1 MTTNP
6 AQQYPYDDHPL
17 QQAAQDSRA
26 DRNASLDALHAV
38 EAALAAPAPGRDE
51 RWLVDVLDAID
62 ALQAALD
69 SQAAGDSET
78 SSLLSEIATDQ
89 PRFVP
94 RIERLRHEHANLR
107 AALRSLR
114 DQIAPASGVD
124 IDAADIRDRL
134 ASVARRLRQH
144 RAREA
149 DLIYEA
155 INLNLGGGD

>member
-1 MTTNP
+1 MTT
-6 AQQYPYDDHPL
+6 AQQYPYDDHPF

-26 DRNASLDALHAV
+26 DRNASLDALHTV

-51 RWLVDVLDAID
+51 HWLADVVNAID
-62 ALQAALD
+62 ALLDALN

-78 SSLLSEIATDQ
+78 TSLLSEIANDQ

-94 RIERLRHEHANLR
+94 RVERLRHEHGDLR
-107 AALRSLR
+107 ASLQSLR
-114 DQIAPASGVD
+114 EQITPAAGVD

-134 ASVARRLRQH
+134 ASIARRLRQH